1 MTHMKLDKVA
11 HMVVDMEDDNVAN
24 KVLDM
29 GVADMVVISV
39 GHTA

>member
-1 MTHMKLDKVA
+1 MTHMEVDKVA

-29 GVADMVVISV
+29 GVADTVVICV
-39 GHTA
+39 GHPA

>member
-1 MTHMKLDKVA
+1 MTHMEVDKVA

-24 KVLDM
+24 KALDM